1 MGQYQQWLYH
11 REVEQ
16 QLQAR
21 LEQLLQEMQTLQ
33 EQAAQLEDGASCITN
48 PILQAIALQQSAE
61 VLLASKQAAAQQ
73 AATPGDKAQPGVS
86 PASSTWGH
94 PPTPGTQET
103 HAAAPF
109 MPQESAISST
119 PHPEVSLVPEDMAA
133 FIDMHAPTTPRLH
146 APRLVPQSEE
156 KDPPEQEVQPDD
168 RMDYSIQRW
177 RERWGRQA
185 ATIPQTTTD
194 QQEPREDT
202 AE

>member
-21 LEQLLQEMQTLQ
+21 LEQLLQEMQMLQ
-33 EQAAQLEDGASCITN
+33 EQAAQLEDGVSCATN

-73 AATPGDKAQPGVS
+73 AATPGDREQPGVS
-86 PASSTWGH
+86 PAFSTWSH
-94 PPTPGTQET
+94 LPNPGTQE
-103 HAAAPF
+103 
-109 MPQESAISST
+109 SATPST
-119 PHPEVSLVPEDMAA
+119 PHPEVTLVPEDMMA

-156 KDPPEQEVQPDD
+156 KDLPEQEVQPDD

-185 ATIPQTTTD
+185 ATVPQTTTD